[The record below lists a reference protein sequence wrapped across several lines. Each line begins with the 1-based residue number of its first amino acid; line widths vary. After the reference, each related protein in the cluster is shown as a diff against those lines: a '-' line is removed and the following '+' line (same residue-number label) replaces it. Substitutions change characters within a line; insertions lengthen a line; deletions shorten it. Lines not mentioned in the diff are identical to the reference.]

1 MTILNKALL
10 AVAVGV
16 SSLSASAETYR
27 YSFEAKD
34 FILQYGAP
42 IEFPEK
48 IAGSFDITYD
58 PVADRLTKL
67 IGIDLEILGHRY
79 SISGVEFQ
87 QSMIGD
93 PLVGGGKG
101 DLFGMDGDKH
111 DFVFFGSVEPYFS
124 FTTEGQFGFYHALS
138 VSVTRSVVETPP
150 VPEPG
155 AVVLLASGLGLVGVA
170 LHKKS
175 APRA

>member
-67 IGIDLEILGHRY
+67 IGIDLEILGGNPP
-79 SISGVEFQ
+79 IN
-87 QSMIGD
+87 QSSE
-93 PLVGGGKG
+93 K
-101 DLFGMDGDKH
+101 
-111 DFVFFGSVEPYFS
+111 
-124 FTTEGQFGFYHALS
+124 
-138 VSVTRSVVETPP
+138 
-150 VPEPG
+150 
-155 AVVLLASGLGLVGVA
+155 
-170 LHKKS
+170 
-175 APRA
+175 